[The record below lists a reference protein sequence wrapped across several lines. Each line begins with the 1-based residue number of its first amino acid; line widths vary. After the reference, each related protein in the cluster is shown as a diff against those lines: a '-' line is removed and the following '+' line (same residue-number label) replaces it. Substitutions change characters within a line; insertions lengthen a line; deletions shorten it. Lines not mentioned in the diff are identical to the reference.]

1 MIHLSKHKKGAIRM
15 AEAVFSIPVTGT
27 ILIEGNLIK
36 ISVKEM
42 TVTTRIEGAE
52 ALTTRLVLEHGRTLF
67 DLVLEIARDFV
78 EESGENEFTGAE
90 LYHMALNK
98 YPNLNLRRNSWGA
111 HMIASSPNH
120 PSYSHYTSRRKYFR
134 YHQEGRYSLD
144 KNLVPVLE
152 HK

>member
-1 MIHLSKHKKGAIRM
+1 MKGVRRM
-15 AEAVFSIPVTGT
+15 AEVVFSIPVTGT
-27 ILIEGNLIK
+27 ILIEGNSIK
-36 ISVKEM
+36 ISVKE
-42 TVTTRIEGAE
+42 TTITTRIEGAE
-52 ALTTRLVLEHGRTLF
+52 GLTTRLALEHGRTLF
-67 DLVLEIARDFV
+67 DLVLEIARDCV

-111 HMIASSPNH
+111 HMISSSPNH

-134 YHQEGRYSLD
+134 YHQKGRYSLD
-144 KNLVPVLE
+144 KSLVSVLK